1 MTTNPNVALSTSDNP
16 YNPLN
21 EYDQWEAY
29 DRQMGYNTAE
39 YLARVV
45 RTTTEYGDNT
55 YSEDINRAIDEAVL
69 LNLISWTYPDISY
82 IKVCGEFTPEP
93 DEEDEE

>member
-1 MTTNPNVALSTSDNP
+1 MTTNPNVSLSTSDNP
-16 YNPLN
+16 YNPLT

-29 DRQMGYNTAE
+29 DHQMGYDTAE

-45 RTTTEYGDNT
+45 RTTNEYGDSA

-69 LNLISWTYPDISY
+69 LNLISWTHPDISY
-82 IKVCGEFTPEP
+82 IKVEGEFTPDP
-93 DEEDEE
+93 DEDEEE